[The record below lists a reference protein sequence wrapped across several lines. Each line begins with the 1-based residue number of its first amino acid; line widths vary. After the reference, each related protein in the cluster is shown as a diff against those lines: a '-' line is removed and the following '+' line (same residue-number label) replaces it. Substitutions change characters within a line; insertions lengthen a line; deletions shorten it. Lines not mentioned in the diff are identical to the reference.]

1 MMTMVTPRTLLTRM
15 RVMTMKVTM
24 TSDDDEDDNDGI
36 SHACDAGA
44 NNDIDNDYN
53 SDHDT
58 VGGHFDKTDGS
69 FFSFQDGL
77 RKVWHTGTPGPV
89 EDHGAQTGHFLNKLL
104 IAADH
109 SGTAPATTNGRHI

>member
-1 MMTMVTPRTLLTRM
+1 MMTMVTRRALLTRM

-44 NNDIDNDYN
+44 NNVIDNDYN

-58 VGGHFDKTDGS
+58 VGGHFDKTDGGFFRFNLGFEKFGILALLALWRIMGPKLAIFKIS
-69 FFSFQDGL
+69 F
-77 RKVWHTGTPGPV
+77 
-89 EDHGAQTGHFLNKLL
+89 
-104 IAADH
+104 
-109 SGTAPATTNGRHI
+109 